1 MTVVLAI
8 LALSAAAAGALAP
21 AAPTLAA
28 PAPAAP
34 AAATAPGWT
43 SLFDGKSLAG
53 WHVESLPRDGAKEF
67 WDVRTGA
74 ITCDSLGQP
83 DHDYVWLVSDGEYG
97 DFELR
102 LQVRGFPRSHG
113 NSGIQFRSRYDRD
126 AGWMDGPQVDVH
138 PPAPWRTGLLYDE
151 TREAKRWIF
160 PSLADWRIEA
170 GQGPREWVWRQ
181 SGEGTG
187 WNDIRITAVGT
198 HVTTVVNGITIA
210 DFDGSGVLDDEAHR
224 RHGVGRRGHFA
235 FQLHKDDALLVQFR
249 DIRVHV
255 ID

>member
-1 MTVVLAI
+1 MNIVLAI
-8 LALSAAAAGALAP
+8 LALTA
-21 AAPTLAA
+21 
-28 PAPAAP
+28 
-34 AAATAPGWT
+34 AAATAPASDWT
-43 SLFDGKSLAG
+43 SLFDGRSLAG
-53 WHVESLPRDGAKEF
+53 WHVESLPRDRGKAL
-67 WDVRTGA
+67 WQVRSGA

-102 LQVRGFPRSHG
+102 LQVRGFSRSHG

-160 PSLADWRIEA
+160 PSLPDWRIES
-170 GQGPREWVWRQ
+170 GRGPREWTWRQ
-181 SGEGTG
+181 AGEGSG
-187 WNDIRITAVGT
+187 WNDIRLAAIGM

-210 DFDGSGVLDDEAHR
+210 DFDGTGVLDDEAHR
-224 RHGVGRRGHFA
+224 RHGVGRRGHLA
-235 FQLHKDDALLVQFR
+235 FQLHKDDELLVQFR
-249 DIRVHV
+249 DVRIRVF
-255 ID
+255 D